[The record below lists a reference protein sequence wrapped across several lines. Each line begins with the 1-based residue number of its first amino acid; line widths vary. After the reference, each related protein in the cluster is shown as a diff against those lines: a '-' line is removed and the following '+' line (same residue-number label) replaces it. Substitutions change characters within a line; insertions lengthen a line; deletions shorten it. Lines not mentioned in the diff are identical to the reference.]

1 MIIITSSITLDEDEI
16 QETFIR
22 ATGPG
27 GQNVNKVETAVQLRF
42 DIAHSTSL
50 PDYVKSRLL
59 GMADQRL
66 TSRGELVI
74 TAQRY
79 RTRERNRADALHR
92 LIELIRAAS
101 VRRAIRRPTKPSR
114 ASQERRL
121 NHKTKHANTKKLRER
136 IVP

>member
-50 PDYVKSRLL
+50 PDYVKNRLL

-66 TSRGELVI
+66 TGRGELII

-121 NHKTKHANTKKLRER
+121 SHKTKHANTKKLRGR
-136 IVP
+136 VVP